1 MTFIQKRRIL
11 WAGLFQSVFVFFIL
25 FTAYSEA
32 NAPIRVKSN
41 SKTFICISSGSSVVV
56 REAAKQVS
64 ASLSVFKDH
73 SLLEKT
79 WLCAEWIRSS
89 VLFTNTALR
98 ISNRVYNT
106 FYIVTTIHA
115 P

>member
-25 FTAYSEA
+25 FGAYSEA
-32 NAPIRVKSN
+32 NAPAHVKTD
-41 SKTFICISSGSSVVV
+41 SKALLCISSGSSVVV
-56 REAAKQVS
+56 REASEQVS
-64 ASLSVFKDH
+64 ASPSLFKDH
-73 SLLEKT
+73 SQLEKT

-98 ISNRVYNT
+98 ISSRVYNN